1 VSSLPFDIEKPAFD
15 EFGEVFAR
23 RLGRHIGGHRQLSS
37 RQSEATHQSQ
47 QNCSSSWVAQQVRS
61 TGQFVV
67 HTTIIGPKLF
77 EYYGA
82 RRTIES
88 RRDTTLCLEAFTL
101 ITLFLRYTIDPNKL
115 SDIAKY
121 SADEQ
126 IPIRESGGKILGYFM
141 PTDFAGATNEAIG
154 LIDFPSLAEYEIY
167 RAKLAAHPLHKK
179 YVEVLETT
187 GALLSIHRSLVQRV
201 ESSPEPT
208 P

>member
-1 VSSLPFDIEKPAFD
+1 LNTTATAE
-15 EFGEVFAR
+15 
-23 RLGRHIGGHRQLSS
+23 LLS
-37 RQSEATHQSQ
+37 
-47 QNCSSSWVAQQVRS
+47 RS
-61 TGQFVV
+61 V
-67 HTTIIGPKLF
+67 ILRC
-77 EYYGA
+77 A
-82 RRTIES
+82 W
-88 RRDTTLCLEAFTL
+88 EAFTL

-179 YVEVLETT
+179 YVEVLQST

-201 ESSPEPT
+201 ESSPEPK